1 MSVDQ
6 DGEDLISKLSKVF
19 SQLQLV
25 DSDKAPARAA
35 VVLAG
40 LGFSPEMQAAATR
53 IFSAV
58 AGRADQ
64 HVGHAGRV
72 MAGALPAALVRHH
85 HRGQPRQK
93 LPRRGKTDAVRW

>member
-6 DGEDLISKLSKVF
+6 DGKDLISELSKVF

-53 IFSAV
+53 TCCCWTSRPTCWTCRPCYGWSATCSTGP
-58 AGRADQ
+58 APSSWSATT
-64 HVGHAGRV
+64 
-72 MAGALPAALVRHH
+72 GAPS
-85 HRGQPRQK
+85 
-93 LPRRGKTDAVRW
+93 TW